1 MRKLFLFLITLVL
14 FFVSVSSAYTIIDEN
29 VIFENSYAK
38 LNVFPHTARPS
49 NPILN
54 ENPILEQTFIAT
66 KKISGTQE
74 LYIGYVFNEPI
85 QYGRIFQLISGEW
98 IDRTEYMLIKDFE
111 GKKYYYSEF
120 PLTFTDNLPTK
131 TWKIKYIPA
140 ENDSSK
146 KWDLIA
152 WKSND
157 REDIFIG
164 AEDWSIL
171 LDPWWENSWG
181 YKKVIEITTT
191 TSSLDQ
197 NFTAIL
203 NFDTSALI
211 SAGKMQAD
219 CDDLRIVF
227 QDNIDLN
234 RNVIG
239 CNQTDT
245 NVLFRLQNTIQTTT
259 SDYNYS
265 LYYGNSTA
273 TNPPDN
279 NKFVYRIS
287 ETFANLNDWTRTWNK
302 DSSELQDGTLHLN
315 KDNGNT
321 VTNLEGYCFT
331 GNGNT
336 FKNFVL
342 EFDANGTMY
351 ASNFYF
357 DYNGFTGIGQG
368 GGDGNYST
376 SYQMT
381 KTAVTYIQDVNH
393 KTTVVSTQTKG
404 VNWVDSDWNHMKI
417 EYKGSIG
424 DINIFQGIRLMNS
437 YDNLISS
444 QTRENGTICFA
455 AHGNATDS
463 SNYFLKNIQLREI
476 VEIMPVISLQ
486 SQQENT
492 FVSLTFR
499 DENTGVLINP
509 TTLTLSINGSDANS
523 WVNHVSNGKL
533 DINAAIYDS
542 GTWKFI
548 YGDSSHSN
556 RTFIQDINNQ
566 TTVSFI
572 LGMLNNVKGSNI
584 DFVFY
589 NPEASAVLNDANI
602 EVVDSN
608 NRIAERKTT
617 NLSGAITFF
626 LNPNDSGYT
635 FNINDVNGSDYNYS
649 LTVVT
654 VKQPLN
660 EIDLTSAGNFRIR
673 TSGIV
678 ALDLNNLSGDTNIF
692 LLSNTV
698 DFHVIKI
705 SNIDANFFDRYYYLR
720 FLGET
725 ESYVLQSYLLS
736 ASDGSLSNFIALE
749 RFTKVTIPGVL
760 LTLKKLVEG
769 YGSPIV
775 VESIETDS
783 VGNALFVVKFNDQ
796 YILDISYR
804 SLFESKNI
812 TPILSSH
819 EVVIDLG
826 QIVDF
831 NVEGS
836 VTLVSWSPET
846 FLSGAG
852 DLYNV
857 SVDINSASA
866 NIIQIDF
873 NVFNDGTRIVTDIY
887 KGVAVSSHNFNK
899 SFGLV
904 DENKVTEVQVVVYY
918 SNGQKAYFFKSYNV
932 DSSVPWL
939 WITGLNDF
947 WEDLGQPGTL
957 FIVTLLA
964 VILTGLISR
973 HIEFNREYAFSF
985 AATIMGFFCLLGAI
999 QWLMWIS
1006 VSVFALFLL
1015 VLRRKLNV

>member
-342 EFDANGTMY
+342 EFDVM
-351 ASNFYF
+351 
-357 DYNGFTGIGQG
+357 
-368 GGDGNYST
+368 
-376 SYQMT
+376 QMEQCMQ
-381 KTAVTYIQDVNH
+381 V
-393 KTTVVSTQTKG
+393 
-404 VNWVDSDWNHMKI
+404 
-417 EYKGSIG
+417 
-424 DINIFQGIRLMNS
+424 
-437 YDNLISS
+437 
-444 QTRENGTICFA
+444 
-455 AHGNATDS
+455 
-463 SNYFLKNIQLREI
+463 
-476 VEIMPVISLQ
+476 
-486 SQQENT
+486 
-492 FVSLTFR
+492 
-499 DENTGVLINP
+499 
-509 TTLTLSINGSDANS
+509 
-523 WVNHVSNGKL
+523 
-533 DINAAIYDS
+533 
-542 GTWKFI
+542 
-548 YGDSSHSN
+548 
-556 RTFIQDINNQ
+556 TFILI
-566 TTVSFI
+566 I
-572 LGMLNNVKGSNI
+572 M
-584 DFVFY
+584 
-589 NPEASAVLNDANI
+589 
-602 EVVDSN
+602 
-608 NRIAERKTT
+608 
-617 NLSGAITFF
+617 
-626 LNPNDSGYT
+626 
-635 FNINDVNGSDYNYS
+635 
-649 LTVVT
+649 
-654 VKQPLN
+654 
-660 EIDLTSAGNFRIR
+660 DLQ
-673 TSGIV
+673 
-678 ALDLNNLSGDTNIF
+678 
-692 LLSNTV
+692 
-698 DFHVIKI
+698 
-705 SNIDANFFDRYYYLR
+705 
-720 FLGET
+720 E
-725 ESYVLQSYLLS
+725 
-736 ASDGSLSNFIALE
+736 
-749 RFTKVTIPGVL
+749 
-760 LTLKKLVEG
+760 
-769 YGSPIV
+769 
-775 VESIETDS
+775 
-783 VGNALFVVKFNDQ
+783 
-796 YILDISYR
+796 
-804 SLFESKNI
+804 
-812 TPILSSH
+812 
-819 EVVIDLG
+819 
-826 QIVDF
+826 
-831 NVEGS
+831 
-836 VTLVSWSPET
+836 
-846 FLSGAG
+846 
-852 DLYNV
+852 
-857 SVDINSASA
+857 
-866 NIIQIDF
+866 
-873 NVFNDGTRIVTDIY
+873 
-887 KGVAVSSHNFNK
+887 
-899 SFGLV
+899 
-904 DENKVTEVQVVVYY
+904 
-918 SNGQKAYFFKSYNV
+918 
-932 DSSVPWL
+932 
-939 WITGLNDF
+939 
-947 WEDLGQPGTL
+947 
-957 FIVTLLA
+957 
-964 VILTGLISR
+964 
-973 HIEFNREYAFSF
+973 
-985 AATIMGFFCLLGAI
+985 
-999 QWLMWIS
+999 
-1006 VSVFALFLL
+1006 
-1015 VLRRKLNV
+1015 